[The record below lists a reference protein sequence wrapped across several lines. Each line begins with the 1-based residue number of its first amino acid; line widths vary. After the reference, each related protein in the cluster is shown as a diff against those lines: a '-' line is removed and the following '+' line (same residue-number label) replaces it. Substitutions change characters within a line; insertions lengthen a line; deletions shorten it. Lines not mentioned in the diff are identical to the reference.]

1 MSKETLNNEDSN
13 NSKNQSINQ
22 EKILN
27 GSSKDS
33 LELKFDQLVNKI
45 DELIASQKTLV
56 EAVIN
61 SNEEQKKA
69 VAAMNSS
76 VAAMNSSV
84 AVMKSSVAAMN
95 SSVEVMKSSLSNQ
108 NQLIQLIKE
117 LFTKGEKDENSK
129 KEK

>member
-1 MSKETLNNEDSN
+1 MSKKTLNNEDSN

-69 VAAMNSS
+69 VIT
-76 VAAMNSSV
+76 
-84 AVMKSSVAAMN
+84 MN

-117 LFTKGEKDENSK
+117 LFTKGEKDENPK

>member
-45 DELIASQKTLV
+45 DELIASQKILV

-69 VAAMNSS
+69 VI
-76 VAAMNSSV
+76 
-84 AVMKSSVAAMN
+84 AMN

-117 LFTKGEKDENSK
+117 LFTKG
-129 KEK
+129 

>member
-1 MSKETLNNEDSN
+1 MLKETLNKEDSN
-13 NSKNQSINQ
+13 NSQNQSINQ

-45 DELIASQKTLV
+45 DELIASQKALV

-69 VAAMNSS
+69 VI
-76 VAAMNSSV
+76 
-84 AVMKSSVAAMN
+84 AMN

-117 LFTKGEKDENSK
+117 LFTKG
-129 KEK
+129 

>member
-1 MSKETLNNEDSN
+1 MLKETLNKEDSN

-69 VAAMNSS
+69 VI
-76 VAAMNSSV
+76 
-84 AVMKSSVAAMN
+84 AMN

-117 LFTKGEKDENSK
+117 LFTKGEKDENPK

>member
-1 MSKETLNNEDSN
+1 MLKETLNKEDSN
-13 NSKNQSINQ
+13 NSQNQSINQ

-69 VAAMNSS
+69 VI
-76 VAAMNSSV
+76 
-84 AVMKSSVAAMN
+84 AMN

-117 LFTKGEKDENSK
+117 LFTK
-129 KEK
+129 

>member
-1 MSKETLNNEDSN
+1 MSKETFNNNGDSN
-13 NSKNQSINQ
+13 DSQNQSINQ

-27 GSSKDS
+27 SSKDS
-33 LELKFDQLVNKI
+33 LDSKFDQLVIKI

-61 SNEEQKKA
+61 SNEEQKKT
-69 VAAMNSS
+69 
-76 VAAMNSSV
+76 
-84 AVMKSSVAAMN
+84 VAAMN

-117 LFTKGEKDENSK
+117 FFTKGEKDENPK

>member
-1 MSKETLNNEDSN
+1 MLKETLNKEDSN
-13 NSKNQSINQ
+13 NSQNQSINQ

-33 LELKFDQLVNKI
+33 LELKFDKLVDKI

-76 VAAMNSSV
+76 V
-84 AVMKSSVAAMN
+84 
-95 SSVEVMKSSLSNQ
+95 EVMKSSLSNQ
-108 NQLIQLIKE
+108 NQLIQLIKD
-117 LFTKGEKDENSK
+117 LFTK
-129 KEK
+129 

>member
-1 MSKETLNNEDSN
+1 MLKETLNKEDSN
-13 NSKNQSINQ
+13 NSQNQSINQ

-27 GSSKDS
+27 GSSKDASKDS
-33 LELKFDQLVNKI
+33 LELKINQLIDKI

-69 VAAMNSS
+69 VAAMN
-76 VAAMNSSV
+76 
-84 AVMKSSVAAMN
+84 SSVAAMN

>member
-1 MSKETLNNEDSN
+1 M
-13 NSKNQSINQ
+13 
-22 EKILN
+22 
-27 GSSKDS
+27 
-33 LELKFDQLVNKI
+33 KFDQLVNKI

-69 VAAMNSS
+69 VI
-76 VAAMNSSV
+76 
-84 AVMKSSVAAMN
+84 AMN

-117 LFTKGEKDENSK
+117 LFTKG
-129 KEK
+129 

>member
-1 MSKETLNNEDSN
+1 MLKETFNKNGYSN
-13 NSKNQSINQ
+13 NSENQNIN
-22 EKILN
+22 KKKKLN

-84 AVMKSSVAAMN
+84 
-95 SSVEVMKSSLSNQ
+95 EVMKSSLSNQ

-117 LFTKGEKDENSK
+117 HFTIGEK

>member
-1 MSKETLNNEDSN
+1 MLKETLNKEDSN
-13 NSKNQSINQ
+13 NSQNQSINQ

-33 LELKFDQLVNKI
+33 LELKFDKLVNKI

-56 EAVIN
+56 EVVIN

-69 VAAMNSS
+69 
-76 VAAMNSSV
+76 
-84 AVMKSSVAAMN
+84 VAAMN

-117 LFTKGEKDENSK
+117 LFTKG
-129 KEK
+129 

>member
-1 MSKETLNNEDSN
+1 MLKETLNKEDSN
-13 NSKNQSINQ
+13 NSQNQSISQ

-27 GSSKDS
+27 GSKDS
-33 LELKFDQLVNKI
+33 LELKFDKLVNKI

-76 VAAMNSSV
+76 V
-84 AVMKSSVAAMN
+84 
-95 SSVEVMKSSLSNQ
+95 EVMKSSLSNQ

-117 LFTKGEKDENSK
+117 LFTKGEK

>member
-1 MSKETLNNEDSN
+1 MLKETLNKEDSN
-13 NSKNQSINQ
+13 NSQNQSINQ

-56 EAVIN
+56 EVVIN

-69 VAAMNSS
+69 
-76 VAAMNSSV
+76 
-84 AVMKSSVAAMN
+84 VAAMN

-117 LFTKGEKDENSK
+117 LFTKGEKKENPK

>member
-1 MSKETLNNEDSN
+1 MLKETFNKNGDSN
-13 NSKNQSINQ
+13 NSQNQSIN
-22 EKILN
+22 KKLN

-56 EAVIN
+56 EVVIN

-69 VAAMNSS
+69 
-76 VAAMNSSV
+76 
-84 AVMKSSVAAMN
+84 VAAMN

-117 LFTKGEKDENSK
+117 FFTKEEKDENPK